1 MCKKVYVVGNK
12 VNIPDCSLISQ
23 HNSKDCSLV
32 FVGKMSYEPNV
43 VAVTYF
49 AEHVLPDLLKHYPQL
64 KFMIVGAHPDMRVQ
78 KLAEK
83 EGVQVTGYVDSI
95 EPYFQNAT
103 IVVAPML
110 TGAGIQNKIIQAMS
124 YGCCVVTTTIGAEG
138 LNIQH
143 NEIAIANGN
152 GEIKQVILSLLSDV
166 NKRRE
171 MGRLAR
177 EYVINN
183 LSDEVI
189 GKQFWAFIESA
200 RSGDS
205 I

>member
-1 MCKKVYVVGNK
+1 
-12 VNIPDCSLISQ
+12 
-23 HNSKDCSLV
+23 
-32 FVGKMSYEPNV
+32 
-43 VAVTYF
+43 
-49 AEHVLPDLLKHYPQL
+49 
-64 KFMIVGAHPDMRVQ
+64 
-78 KLAEK
+78 
-83 EGVQVTGYVDSI
+83 
-95 EPYFQNAT
+95 
-103 IVVAPML
+103 
-110 TGAGIQNKIIQAMS
+110 MS

-143 NEIAIANGN
+143 NEIAIANGD